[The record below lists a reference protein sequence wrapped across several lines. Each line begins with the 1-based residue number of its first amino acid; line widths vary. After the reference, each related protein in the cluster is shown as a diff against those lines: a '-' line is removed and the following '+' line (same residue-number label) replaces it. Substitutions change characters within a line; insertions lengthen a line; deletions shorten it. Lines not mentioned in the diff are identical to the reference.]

1 MNTVRVSIQKRNIWD
16 TDAPV
21 LFVSHLAGYL
31 FGYEKEINKR
41 LKGRLLAAYQDREH
55 NEYFIVET
63 QNELPV
69 PYICVINFQK
79 HDTPFDYP
87 SVDKYARQIIRVLN
101 EQPVFN
107 NCRRIATRIFGRSG
121 LDVGESLE
129 TMISAFASEIRI
141 TGKPS
146 SLEEIQFVEHDDK
159 IAERS
164 QQRLTQLL
172 KDGTIVF
179 GELPQLNL
187 SQSDAVV
194 AEDENRFES
203 LARRPIFVA
212 MPLAKEFDNIYFF
225 GIKGPV
231 EAHGRKCV
239 RVDQEHFT
247 GDIIKEIRDGI
258 AACEM
263 VIGDITGQNA
273 NVFYEIGYAEGLGKS
288 VLLLT
293 QDDNPPFDLKT
304 QRQIRYQPIDIR
316 GLADIVAIEL
326 DHLLP
331 KPSSSTDY
339 TD

>member
-1 MNTVRVSIQKRNIWD
+1 MSTVRVTIQKRDIWD
-16 TDAPV
+16 ADGPV
-21 LFVSHLAGYL
+21 LFINHLAGQI
-31 FGYEKEINKR
+31 FDYEKELDKR
-41 LKGRLLAAYQDREH
+41 LKGRLLAAYRDREH
-55 NEYFIVET
+55 NEYIIVET
-63 QNELPV
+63 QNALPV
-69 PYICVINFQK
+69 PFLCVINFQS
-79 HDTPFDYP
+79 HEVPFDYP
-87 SVDKYARQIIRVLN
+87 SVDKYARQIIRVLR
-101 EQPVFN
+101 EQPAFN
-107 NCRRIATRIFGRSG
+107 NYSRVATRLFGRSG

-141 TGKPS
+141 LGKPH
-146 SLEEIQFVEHDDK
+146 SLDEIQFVEHDDK
-159 IAERS
+159 VVERF

-179 GELPQLNL
+179 GKLPQLNL

-212 MPLAKEFDNIYFF
+212 MPFAKEFDNIYFF

-231 EAHGRKCV
+231 EAHGRKCE

-247 GDIIKEIRDGI
+247 GDIITQIKKRID
-258 AACEM
+258 ACEM
-263 VIGDITGQNA
+263 VIGDLTGQNA
-273 NVFYEIGYAEGLGKS
+273 NVFYEVGYAEGQEKR

-293 QDDNPPFDLKT
+293 QDDNTPFDLKT

-316 GLADIVAIEL
+316 GLADIIAAEL

-331 KPSSSTDY
+331 KPS
-339 TD
+339 

>member
-1 MNTVRVSIQKRNIWD
+1 MNTVRVSIQKRDIWD
-16 TDAPV
+16 ADAPV
-21 LFVSHLAGYL
+21 LFINHLAEY
-31 FGYEKEINKR
+31 FFNYETELDKR
-41 LKGRLLAAYQDREH
+41 LKGRLLAAYRDREPD
-55 NEYFIVET
+55 EYFILET
-63 QNELPV
+63 QNALPV
-69 PYICVINFQK
+69 PFLCVINFQS
-79 HDTPFDYP
+79 HEVPFDYP
-87 SVDKYARQIIRVLN
+87 SVDKYARQIIRVLR
-101 EQPVFN
+101 EQPVFS
-107 NCRRIATRIFGRSG
+107 NCRRVATRLFGRSG

-129 TMISAFASEIRI
+129 TMISAFASEIRV
-141 TGKPS
+141 TGKPD
-146 SLEEIQFVEHDDK
+146 SLDEITFVEHDDGV
-159 IAERS
+159 AERLE
-164 QQRLTQLL
+164 QRLTQLL

-179 GELPQLNL
+179 GKLPQLNL

-212 MPLAKEFDNIYFF
+212 MPFAKEFDNIYFF

-231 EAHGRKCV
+231 EAHGRKCE

-247 GDIIKEIRDGI
+247 GDIITQIKNRI

-273 NVFYEIGYAEGLGKS
+273 NVFYEIGYAEGLAKN

-316 GLADIVAIEL
+316 GLAETVKAEL
-326 DHLLP
+326 EHLL
-331 KPSSSTDY
+331 KPPLSTDY